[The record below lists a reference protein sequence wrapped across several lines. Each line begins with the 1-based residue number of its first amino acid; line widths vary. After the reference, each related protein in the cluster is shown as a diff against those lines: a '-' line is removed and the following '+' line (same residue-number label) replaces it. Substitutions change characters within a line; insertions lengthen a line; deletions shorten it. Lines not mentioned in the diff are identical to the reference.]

1 MSRIFPSIPDP
12 QSNVESLYDAVRTLK
27 YSVELLAGQTG
38 AVSAARVS
46 VQPTVPSPLASGD
59 LWIDTS
65 RNNKLLAWDGVDW
78 RVVTV

>member
-1 MSRIFPSIPDP
+1 VSRIFPSIPDP

-59 LWIDTS
+59 LWIDTA
-65 RNNKLLAWDGVDW
+65 RNNKLLAWDGIDW

>member
-38 AVSAARVS
+38 TVSAARVS

-59 LWIDTS
+59 LWIDTA
-65 RNNKLLAWDGVDW
+65 RNNKLLAWDGIDW

>member
-1 MSRIFPSIPDP
+1 VSRIFPSIPDP

-38 AVSAARVS
+38 AVSAARVFM
-46 VQPTVPSPLASGD
+46 QPTVPSPLASGD
-59 LWIDTS
+59 LWIDTA

>member
-59 LWIDTS
+59 LWIDTA
-65 RNNKLLAWDGVDW
+65 RNNKLLAWDGIDW